1 MTTSGPNH
9 PSRWLNRFAWLTAV
23 ATLFLI
29 CSGGMVTSKGVGLAV
44 PDWPTT
50 FGYNMFLF
58 PVSQWVGGIFF
69 EHTHRLIASTVGFL
83 TIILAVWLWRAD
95 DRRWVRHLGLFALA
109 AVILQG
115 VLGGLRVTML
125 KDEIGIFHACLAQ
138 AFLGLLVVIALVTS
152 KFWRSLSNVIIEA
165 KTLAPIKAIAVA
177 TTVVIYLQLALGAT
191 MRHQHRDLAILDFPT
206 ANGAWLP
213 DTSAHALAKINA
225 WRDAR
230 ALSDVTAFQ
239 IWLQMAHRF
248 CALIITIGVIA
259 FLMRVRG
266 AASTQL
272 RGDGDGA
279 PPRRPSF
286 STTRAS
292 RLHGSVNRRYLA
304 ASNAP
309 RILKRLSIW
318 WLVLVFVQLTL
329 GAWTIWSN
337 KAADVATAHV
347 AGGAIMLS
355 FGVIIS
361 AICWR
366 ILRAAWHGLP
376 ARGSSD
382 YTGKM
387 PMPQERVV

>member
-1 MTTSGPNH
+1 M
-9 PSRWLNRFAWLTAV
+9 L
-23 ATLFLI
+23 
-29 CSGGMVTSKGVGLAV
+29 
-44 PDWPTT
+44 
-50 FGYNMFLF
+50 
-58 PVSQWVGGIFF
+58 
-69 EHTHRLIASTVGFL
+69 
-83 TIILAVWLWRAD
+83 
-95 DRRWVRHLGLFALA
+95 ALA

-152 KFWRSLSNVIIEA
+152 KLWRSVSNAMIEA
-165 KTLAPIKAIAVA
+165 KTFAPIKAIAVA

-248 CALIITIGVIA
+248 CAVLVLLGVLG
-259 FLMRVRG
+259 FFMRV
-266 AASTQL
+266 
-272 RGDGDGA
+272 
-279 PPRRPSF
+279 
-286 STTRAS
+286 
-292 RLHGSVNRRYLA
+292 HGHLP

-309 RILKRLSIW
+309 RMLKRLSIW
-318 WLVLVFVQLTL
+318 WLALVFVQLTL

-366 ILRAAWHGLP
+366 ILRSEWHGLP
-376 ARGSSD
+376 ARGNFEH
-382 YTGKM
+382 TGRM
-387 PMPQERVV
+387 PVPQERIV